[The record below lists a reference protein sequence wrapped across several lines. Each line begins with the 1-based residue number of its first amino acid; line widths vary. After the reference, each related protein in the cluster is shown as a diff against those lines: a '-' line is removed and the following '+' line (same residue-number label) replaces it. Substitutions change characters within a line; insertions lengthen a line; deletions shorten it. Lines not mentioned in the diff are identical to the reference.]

1 MKDDMILYQYDTK
14 KVEKEK
20 KNFHEK
26 FTFFGEEITQNTQ
39 GWLKSYRGEY
49 TKNFWKILWL

>member
-26 FTFFGEEITQNTQ
+26 FTFFWEEITQNTQ
-39 GWLKSYRGEY
+39 
-49 TKNFWKILWL
+49 NFFLGVETLY

>member
-26 FTFFGEEITQNTQ
+26 FTFFWEEITQNTHQ
-39 GWLKSYRGEY
+39 QINVAIYNRNTTY
-49 TKNFWKILWL
+49 HNF